1 MDGALGMPL
10 GMHSS
15 LNRSLFCRHRRST
28 WKWAKDRA
36 AVAARW
42 TWLHAQVSDLEYRI
56 RQMSE
61 LYRNIRANKG
71 AVVLGPSLHQQHQNA
86 AAIANSLLQAVSPP
100 RRGNE

>member
-1 MDGALGMPL
+1 MACFLTLSIVNMEW
-10 GMHSS
+10 SFS
-15 LNRSLFCRHRRST
+15 FRHRRAT

-61 LYRNIRANKG
+61 LYRSVRANKG
-71 AVVLGPSLHQQHQNA
+71 AVLLGPSLEQQHQNA
-86 AAIANSLLQAVSPP
+86 AAIASSLLQAVRPWVH
-100 RRGNE
+100 